1 MCLGQNASSV
11 RSGAASRRA
20 GFSVTGTPLAFATD
34 MANPESD
41 RALLSECNRA
51 PGSRRDPRAV
61 TSAPIDDTTIS
72 PHDDQSATK
81 DDAPDDV
88 HTPCVLVAD
97 DHRDTREAFANELRA
112 AGFRTV
118 EAENGV
124 LALKLA
130 HEVHPDAILLDYAM
144 PMMDGLQAAHCLRRD
159 PRTAGIPIVMVTA
172 FRSLVAASGRY
183 EAVVDKPCD
192 PRDVVATLKAV
203 IDRKRR

>member
-1 MCLGQNASSV
+1 
-11 RSGAASRRA
+11 
-20 GFSVTGTPLAFATD
+20 
-34 MANPESD
+34 MANPESE
-41 RALLSECNRA
+41 RSLLAVPNRE
-51 PGSRRDPRAV
+51 PDSRRELGTV
-61 TSAPIDDTTIS
+61 TKGPIGDATVP
-72 PHDDQSATK
+72 PHDDQSDPKEGAPSV
-81 DDAPDDV
+81 DA
-88 HTPCVLVAD
+88 PCVLVAD

-172 FRSLVAASGRY
+172 FRNLVGGRGRY
-183 EAVVDKPCD
+183 DEVLDKPCD

-203 IDRKRR
+203 IRRGAR